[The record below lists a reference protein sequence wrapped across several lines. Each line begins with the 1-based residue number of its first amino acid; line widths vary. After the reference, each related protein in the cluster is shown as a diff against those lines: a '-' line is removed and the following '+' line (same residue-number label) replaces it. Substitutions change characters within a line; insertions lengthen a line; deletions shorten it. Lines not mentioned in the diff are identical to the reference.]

1 MALVSSTALIHIEVS
16 GHPVDAC
23 ARDYLDPGT
32 VTYNPSEVTILDWDE
47 TLMVAIP
54 QNTSDEP
61 F

>member
-1 MALVSSTALIHIEVS
+1 MALVAITALVHVEDYGQAHV
-16 GHPVDAC
+16 C

>member
-1 MALVSSTALIHIEVS
+1 MALISITALIHIEDY

-23 ARDYLDPGT
+23 VRDYLDTGT
-32 VTYNPSEVTILDWDE
+32 VTFNPSEVTILDWDE

>member
-1 MALVSSTALIHIEVS
+1 MTLISITALVHIEDY

-32 VTYNPSEVTILDWDE
+32 ITYNPSEVTILEWAE
-47 TLMVAIP
+47 VPMVAIP

>member
-1 MALVSSTALIHIEVS
+1 MALVSITALVHIEDYGQV
-16 GHPVDAC
+16 GIC
-23 ARDYLDPGT
+23 ARDYLDPYT
-32 VTYNPSEVTILDWDE
+32 VGFQTEVTILDWDE

>member
-1 MALVSSTALIHIEVS
+1 MTLISITALVHIEDY
-16 GHPVDAC
+16 GHQGIC
-23 ARDYLDPGT
+23 ARDYLSDDQP
-32 VTYNPSEVTILDWDE
+32 EVTILDWDE

>member
-1 MALVSSTALIHIEVS
+1 MALVSITALVHIEDYGQV
-16 GHPVDAC
+16 GIC
-23 ARDYLDPGT
+23 ARDYLDPCT
-32 VTYNPSEVTILDWDE
+32 VTFNPNEVTILDWDE

>member
-1 MALVSSTALIHIEVS
+1 MALVRVTMLVHVEDYSTSTDGSAICVM
-16 GHPVDAC
+16 
-23 ARDYLDPGT
+23 DYVNSNDGWR
-32 VTYNPSEVTILDWDE
+32 EVTILDWDE

>member
-1 MALVSSTALIHIEVS
+1 MTLFRVTMLVHIEDY
-16 GHPVDAC
+16 GHQGIC
-23 ARDYLDPGT
+23 ARDYLSDDQP
-32 VTYNPSEVTILDWDE
+32 EVTILDWDE